1 MFFEMCQTRR
11 MTITVTVGAQGRVVL
26 PAAARAELGLVPGAR
41 LSVRVDGTTLVMQK
55 PDDAVRELRSFGAR
69 VAGGRS
75 LVDELLAER
84 RDAAASE

>member
-1 MFFEMCQTRR
+1 M
-11 MTITVTVGAQGRVVL
+11 TVGAQGRVVL